1 MRWGVQRGTTI
12 IPKTSKKERLAENF
26 DLFNFYLTTEEMMS
40 IDALNKDKKF
50 NDPGNYAEPAFKC
63 FYPIYE

>member
-1 MRWGVQRGTTI
+1 MQRGTTI
-12 IPKTSKKERLAENF
+12 IPKTAKKERLAENMNLF
-26 DLFNFYLTTEEMMS
+26 DFYLTQEEMEG
-40 IDALNKDKKF
+40 IDALNKDKRF